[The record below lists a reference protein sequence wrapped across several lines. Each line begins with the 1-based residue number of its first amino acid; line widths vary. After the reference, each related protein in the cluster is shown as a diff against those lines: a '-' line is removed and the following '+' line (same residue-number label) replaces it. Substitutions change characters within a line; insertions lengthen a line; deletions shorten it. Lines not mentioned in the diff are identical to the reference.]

1 MVDILEPMTNNKYEK
16 ILLEAAHLI
25 NQNGF
30 KETSFQEIADKV
42 GLHKTSLFHYFE
54 NKEELLLR
62 ILEKSTDLV
71 SKNLG
76 KIVTDNELEPE
87 EKLKKAI
94 YNHLMLMTKFMDD
107 INIYLNELRSLSK
120 KNRVIYIKKRKKYE
134 NDFEKIIAEMKTKG
148 YFKRLDAKIVT
159 FGILG
164 MLNWVG
170 KWYKNDGALTIEEV
184 SNIFYRILN
193 PVH

>member
-1 MVDILEPMTNNKYEK
+1 MTNNKYEK